1 MRWSQIVI
9 WPVEKLRKI
18 TIQYPHDP
26 LHQHSQNKTDTPHN
40 PQSRSYGTEAVVMLG
55 LDERQ
60 VFKTLVVSAD
70 GELAVAV
77 IPIGQKKKLRTF
89 IDQSAWALDTMYVSA
104 GRRGLE
110 VALRPENLAEVVEGA
125 FVELC
130 SW

>member
-1 MRWSQIVI
+1 MTPCINTLKTKQI
-9 WPVEKLRKI
+9 PH
-18 TIQYPHDP
+18 TIHKYKHD
-26 LHQHSQNKTDTPHN
+26 

-77 IPIGQKKKLRTF
+77 SPIGQKKKLRTF

-110 VALRPENLAEVVEGA
+110 VALRPEDLAEVVEGV
-125 FVELC
+125 FVEL
-130 SW
+130 